1 MKKIFYTLFMFC
13 LVNLYAEDIY
23 ATFISKGVRESALK
37 LNSSGIVD
45 SIKVNV
51 GSKVKKGDILLTIQ
65 NNTQVEN
72 VNIQQAQ
79 VNANEQTY
87 LFQKSQFDRYEQS
100 RSVIDKNTYDQIY
113 SNFKNAENNYKMALA
128 TLNYQK
134 ELLNN
139 TYLKAPFDGVIAEKN
154 IELGEGVTQNST
166 ELFKLISNDIKLIIE
181 FDSKY
186 ANDVKVGS
194 KYVFSTGLSNNK
206 QTATITK
213 VYPSVDVNNRKL
225 KAEALVKNM
234 ISGVF
239 GDGYIRIK

>member
-1 MKKIFYTLFMFC
+1 MKKIFCVVFMFC
-13 LVNLYAEDIY
+13 FINLCAEDVY
-23 ATFISKGVRESALK
+23 ATFISKGVRESSLK

-45 SIKVNV
+45 SIRVSV
-51 GSKVKKGDILLTIQ
+51 GSKVKKGDVLLTIQ

-79 VNANEQTY
+79 VGASEQTY

-113 SNFKNAENNYKMALA
+113 SNFKNAENHYKMALA

-154 IELGEGVTQNST
+154 IELGEGVNQNNT
-166 ELFKLISNDIKLIIE
+166 DLFKLISGDIKLIIE

-186 ANDVKVGS
+186 AGKVKVGN
-194 KYVFSTGLSNNK
+194 KYIFSTGSSNDK

-213 VYPSVDVNNRKL
+213 VYPSVDASSRKL

-239 GDGYIRIK
+239 GDGYIRTK

>member
-1 MKKIFYTLFMFC
+1 MKEVFYLIFILCFM
-13 LVNLYAEDIY
+13 NLHAEDIY
-23 ATFISKGVRESALK
+23 ATFTSKGIRESALK

-45 SIKVNV
+45 TIKVNI
-51 GSKVKKGDILLTIQ
+51 GSKVKKGDILLKIQ

-79 VNANEQTY
+79 VNATEQTY

-100 RSVIDKNTYDQIY
+100 KSVIDKNTYDQIY

-139 TYLKAPFDGVIAEKN
+139 TYLKAPFDGIIADKS
-154 IELGEGVTQNST
+154 IELGEGVSQNST
-166 ELFKLISNDIKLIIE
+166 ELFRLISNDVKLIIE

-186 ANDVKVGS
+186 VNKVKVGD
-194 KYVFSTGLSNNK
+194 KYIFSTDSSNNK
-206 QTATITK
+206 KTATITK
-213 VYPSVDVNNRKL
+213 VYPSIDINNRKL
-225 KAEALVKNM
+225 RAEALVKNM